1 MEWRAKLLAEGS
13 DAEPM
18 APAPKEDV
26 HVDRDACRVNDGNGF
41 SLDELKVGDALEL
54 VTKNRTYVVENR
66 GNGEILIFGHPK
78 YCPQPTLVRLYG
90 STAGWTAVKPGFIGR
105 GMYLEFRHPEHGLI
119 RTSRIEQIRV
129 LKQPLQSGSELLASA
144 V

>member
-1 MEWRAKLLAEGS
+1 MESRAKFWAEGS

-18 APAPKEDV
+18 ASAPELDAD
-26 HVDRDACRVNDGNGF
+26 VDRDACRVNEGDGF
-41 SLDELKVGDALEL
+41 SLDELKVGDTLEL
-54 VTKNRTYVVENR
+54 VTKNRTYLIENR
-66 GNGEILIFGHPK
+66 GNSEILIFGHPK

-90 STAGWTAVKPGFIGR
+90 STVGWIAVKPGFIGR

-129 LKQPLQSGSELLASA
+129 PKQRLQSGSELLASA

>member
-1 MEWRAKLLAEGS
+1 MESREKLLAEGS

-18 APAPKEDV
+18 APAPEQDAPV
-26 HVDRDACRVNDGNGF
+26 NRDGCRVNERDGF
-41 SLDELKVGDALEL
+41 SLDELKVGDSLEL
-54 VTKNRTYVVENR
+54 VTKNRTYLLENR

-119 RTSRIEQIRV
+119 RTSRVEQIRV
-129 LKQPLQSGSELLASA
+129 PKPRVPSGSELLASA